1 MKLFSFII
9 PILLYKQR
17 SKLGT
22 MIEVRQLF
30 GHTKLDLDGYP
41 QTNDHYFRYWTNIH
55 KLIAMDPT
63 KNSQALILGLGGG
76 NLATLLADR
85 MPKIN
90 TTFVELES
98 EVVDVARDYFG
109 VTENS
114 KRKIVVSDAKVFMGK
129 NIKKYDLV
137 IVDLYM
143 GDDVPIFVRGGR
155 FLNQIRRAIGAKGK
169 AIFNYASHSF
179 SKIDFV
185 EFELKLQARF
195 TNVNKVVYSG
205 HTFYLANN

>member
-1 MKLFSFII
+1 
-9 PILLYKQR
+9 
-17 SKLGT
+17 

-41 QTNDHYFRYWTNIH
+41 QTNDHYFRYWT
-55 KLIAMDPT
+55 KLYKLTGMCHAHA
-63 KNSQALILGLGGG
+63 SLALMLGLGGG
-76 NLATLLADR
+76 ILANLLANR
-85 MPKIN
+85 MQKLN
-90 TTFVELES
+90 TTFVELEN

-109 VTENS
+109 ITDNT
-114 KRKIVVSDAKVFMGK
+114 KRKIVVGDAKVFMGE

-137 IVDLYM
+137 IVDLYS
-143 GDDVPIFVRGGR
+143 GDDVPIFVSGTK
-155 FLNQIRRAIGAKGK
+155 FLNQIKLAIGTKGK

-179 SKIDFV
+179 RKLDFV
-185 EFELKLQARF
+185 QFELKLQARF